1 MSARIRSQVN
11 SASPIDEA
19 SRDDVLLGDIVTVGS
34 LDAASTYSWALV
46 DVPYGSSATF
56 SGSLTA
62 ISPGS
67 FTADVSGAYLVR
79 LIVNAGTGTESTQYV
94 RLRVLTE
101 DLGLRLTAAGER
113 RDTTGVIPVDADPG
127 GWSSDLNRSLKLLE
141 SAVVARTSILNV
153 MVAGEAVPAGV
164 PVGLDDDVG
173 GGRVVVANATVG
185 SLLGRSYPVGVSVS
199 SAAGVDD
206 PINVQVSPGTTVVLT
221 FDTSPVAADQGLP
234 VYLHIVDGEVSLTAP
249 AASGTVVYK
258 IGLLLDAANQR
269 VMWLPQYITTNP

>member
-1 MSARIRSQVN
+1 MSARIRSTVN
-11 SASPIDEA
+11 FATPIDEA
-19 SRDDVLLGDIVTVGS
+19 SRDDVVLGDVVTVGS
-34 LDAASTYSWALV
+34 IDAASTYSWALV

-141 SAVVARTSILNV
+141 SAVVARASITIDL
-153 MVAGEAVPAGV
+153 VAGEAVPVGV
-164 PVGLDDDVG
+164 PVGLDDDAG

-185 SLLGRSYPVGVSVS
+185 PLLGRSFPVGVSTS

-206 PINVQVSPGTTVVLT
+206 PITVQLSPGTIMALT
-221 FDTSPVAADQGLP
+221 FDSSPVAADQGLP
-234 VYLHIVDGEVSLTAP
+234 VYLHTVDGEVSLTP
-249 AASGTVVYK
+249 PVASGTVVYK
-258 IGLLLDAANQR
+258 VGLLLDASNQR
-269 VMWLPQYITTNP
+269 VIWLPQYMTTNP